1 MAAWVACSETE
12 TRPPVSGD
20 CNEPSCVE
28 ARNGNPA
35 ARIGAVAPGGTT
47 GEGGGGGAGGT
58 AGMPPP
64 GAGALLGT
72 VSTIV
77 ELDLSRSGRPEV
89 PLEIRVPSGTGTE
102 IVGTSGADG
111 SFRLDGVPSDEAL
124 WVAVGTFTDTD
135 VQPFMDTLQIVDSA
149 AGEAVE
155 LVAMRR
161 SVMEELSINSFLNEP
176 VELELARGHAL
187 IQFID
192 EDGEPVPGLRL
203 VFPTSDSAD
212 IAFDLGAIYNDGL
225 TETSARGTIALVNL
239 VAPAYP
245 GGLSNVVV
253 ETGEAPTVQQFSSSF
268 RVASGAVTMFTVE
281 LALAP

>member
-12 TRPPVSGD
+12 TRPPISGD

-28 ARNGNPA
+28 ARTGNPPD
-35 ARIGAVAPGGTT
+35 RIGAVTPGGTA

-64 GAGALLGT
+64 GAGVLLGT

-89 PLEIRVPSGTGTE
+89 PLEIRVPSGTGTDV
-102 IVGTSGADG
+102 VGSSGADG

-124 WVAVGTFTDTD
+124 WAAVGTFTDID
-135 VQPFMDTLQIVDSA
+135 VQPFIDTLQIVDSA

-161 SVMEELSINSFLNEP
+161 SVMEELSISSFLNEP
-176 VELELARGHAL
+176 VELDLARGHAL
-187 IQFID
+187 IRFVD
-192 EDGEPVPGLRL
+192 ADGEPVPGLSL

-212 IAFDLGAIYNDGL
+212 IAFDTGDIYSDGV
-225 TETSARGTIALVNL
+225 TETSTRGTIALLNL
-239 VAPAYP
+239 IAPAYP
-245 GGLSNVVV
+245 GGSSNVVV
-253 ETGEAPTVQQFSSSF
+253 ELAAPTVTQFSSTF
-268 RVASGAVTMFTVE
+268 RVASGAVTVFTVE
-281 LALAP
+281 LDLTP